1 MEVPYY
7 GEIEFDGEDF
17 CAGCK
22 EASLTVS
29 EEKLFGDGQCV
40 EYVRAVGCR
49 NLSRC
54 RRLFRNLE
62 ERMIL

>member
-40 EYVRAVGCR
+40 ECVRVIRCR
-49 NLSRC
+49 NLSKC
-54 RRLFRNLE
+54 RRLSRKFK